1 MATRVIIASETS
13 NKSCK
18 INNLTSRRETI
29 LLLLGVSG
37 LSIFEF
43 MTLWTDSALLYQP
56 LEPSPAFLNEGSN
69 DDHSVRASE
78 SRVADKEITDAE
90 TELEAARCILLL
102 PLKSTENDDSTVIN
116 GLDEGILRNESWWQ
130 TQTLHSRPKQAQLV
144 QLYIQSQNLSKIWI
158 KLTGDN
164 EEEDSDDEH

>member
-1 MATRVIIASETS
+1 MNLDSTSKNGPTIKNQNTSRCMATRVIIASETS

-69 DDHSVRASE
+69 DEHSVRAS
-78 SRVADKEITDAE
+78 V
-90 TELEAARCILLL
+90 
-102 PLKSTENDDSTVIN
+102 
-116 GLDEGILRNESWWQ
+116 
-130 TQTLHSRPKQAQLV
+130 
-144 QLYIQSQNLSKIWI
+144 
-158 KLTGDN
+158 
-164 EEEDSDDEH
+164 